1 MSKVL
6 RNQILV
12 KPEKQE
18 DEKTAGGL
26 FVPQTVDKR
35 NHVGTV
41 VKTGPGQYS
50 LDGKHRMEMET
61 AEGDVVLYGSGFS
74 EVELDGEKFH
84 LMVEDNVF
92 LVK

>member
-1 MSKVL
+1 MAKVL
-6 RNQILV
+6 RNQVLV
-12 KPEKQE
+12 KPEKSE
-18 DEKTAGGL
+18 EERTAGGIY
-26 FVPQTVDKR
+26 VPQTADKR
-35 NHVGTV
+35 MHVGTV

-61 AEGDVVLYGSGFS
+61 AEGDVILYGSGFS
-74 EVELDGEKFH
+74 EVELDGEKLH

>member
-1 MSKVL
+1 MAKVL
-6 RNQILV
+6 RNQVLV
-12 KPEKQE
+12 KPEKSE
-18 DEKTAGGL
+18 EERTAGGIY
-26 FVPQTVDKR
+26 VPQTADKKM
-35 NHVGTV
+35 HVGTV
-41 VKTGPGQYS
+41 VKTGLGQYS